1 MRGFLLLLLVPSM
14 ASAETELHYFTQNS
28 CGPCA
33 PVTKIVRALIA
44 RDRAVTVHIFEEN
57 EAPFR
62 ANNVDWMPM
71 FIEFKDGKETRRWVQ
86 NAEKNQFFNGD
97 FVSAVAPFR
106 RGARK
111 TQPADCANPIAKIIK
126 NIIPPPPA
134 PDLPKDVPDRVKVAR
149 IEALERLV
157 RDLSLTVSVLRAEMA
172 EFQSGTAGP
181 PGKDGTNGR
190 NGVDGTRGKD
200 GSMGPSGAP
209 GPSGAALSVAELTEL
224 RSLRIEVNILKT
236 LPRRFVI
243 VDGKSILGDLTYE
256 PGEPVVIDRQVIL
269 MGDE

>member
-1 MRGFLLLLLVPSM
+1 M
-14 ASAETELHYFTQNS
+14 
-28 CGPCA
+28 
-33 PVTKIVRALIA
+33 
-44 RDRAVTVHIFEEN
+44 
-57 EAPFR
+57 
-62 ANNVDWMPM
+62 
-71 FIEFKDGKETRRWVQ
+71 
-86 NAEKNQFFNGD
+86 
-97 FVSAVAPFR
+97 
-106 RGARK
+106 
-111 TQPADCANPIAKIIK
+111 
-126 NIIPPPPA
+126 
-134 PDLPKDVPDRVKVAR
+134 KVAR